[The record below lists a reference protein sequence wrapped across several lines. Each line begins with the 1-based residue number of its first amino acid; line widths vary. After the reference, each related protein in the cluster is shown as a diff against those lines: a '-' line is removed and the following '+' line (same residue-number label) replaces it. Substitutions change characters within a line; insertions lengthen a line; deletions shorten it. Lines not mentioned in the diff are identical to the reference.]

1 MTIRLKDYEK
11 IVQEMI
17 IIGLKEGK
25 LFNRLHFFFDI
36 HQKITNKTRIFMH
49 FVPRNR
55 QKPLS
60 LQAVNKYQQVMNDL
74 IKVNSENQ
82 NQAIDRCQQ
91 ILQDR
96 REALASKAK
105 RRG

>member
-11 IVQEMI
+11 IVPEMI

-49 FVPRNR
+49 FIPRNR
-55 QKPLS
+55 
-60 LQAVNKYQQVMNDL
+60 
-74 IKVNSENQ
+74 
-82 NQAIDRCQQ
+82 
-91 ILQDR
+91 
-96 REALASKAK
+96 
-105 RRG
+105 

>member
-1 MTIRLKDYEK
+1 MTIRLKDNEK
-11 IVQEMI
+11 IIQYRQNIVRKGETVQTI
-17 IIGLKEGK
+17 A
-25 LFNRLHFFFDI
+25 RFFDI
-36 HQKITNKTRIFMH
+36 NQKITNKTRIFMH

-60 LQAVNKYQQVMNDL
+60 LQPVNKYQQVMNDL

>member
-1 MTIRLKDYEK
+1 
-11 IVQEMI
+11 
-17 IIGLKEGK
+17 
-25 LFNRLHFFFDI
+25 
-36 HQKITNKTRIFMH
+36 
-49 FVPRNR
+49 
-55 QKPLS
+55 
-60 LQAVNKYQQVMNDL
+60 MNDL

-82 NQAIDRCQQ
+82 NQAIDRYQK

>member
-1 MTIRLKDYEK
+1 
-11 IVQEMI
+11 
-17 IIGLKEGK
+17 
-25 LFNRLHFFFDI
+25 
-36 HQKITNKTRIFMH
+36 MH

-60 LQAVNKYQQVMNDL
+60 LQPVNKYQQVMNDL

-96 REALASKAK
+96 REALAAKAK